1 MDPRL
6 GYGVGGG
13 GRRDVP
19 FKNKKKNKTI
29 ILMDDFGHGTCKRS
43 A

>member
-1 MDPRL
+1 MDPSL

-19 FKNKKKNKTI
+19 FKKKKKKI
-29 ILMDDFGHGTCKRS
+29 KQLF
-43 A
+43 

>member
-1 MDPRL
+1 MDPSL

-19 FKNKKKNKTI
+19 FKNKKKIKQ
-29 ILMDDFGHGTCKRS
+29 LF
-43 A
+43 